1 MIKDRLVLRDQVNAS
16 KKHQKTFRTKIL
28 YGRDPYIDPRNGVT
42 YLGEVWDEEENET
55 TVGGAVYVFEKLF
68 NDRAPFQIP
77 TLATQLGID
86 TGYEINP
93 SDPVPGEHCVCL
105 FSVGIGGAGDSSLST
120 YDTDFKVTK
129 LNNIVPFRF
138 TEQALTEGEREKYYM
153 KKTIPATENEPER
166 YAYYAK
172 ELDSHSIKVLW
183 DDAEGED
190 EDGSEVTTG
199 DLDSDSP
206 LDMIPFEEI
215 VLKLSKKDIVEYF
228 NYIGESDISRINE
241 LGLYTGIKKVVNGVT
256 EYHSVRLFAKSHINN
271 EMLKYSNGLT
281 IIYRIYSN

>member
-1 MIKDRLVLRDQVNAS
+1 MIKDHLTLRDEIGI
-16 KKHQKTFRTKIL
+16 KKEHQKTFRTQIL
-28 YGRDPYIDPRNGVT
+28 YGTDPYINPKNGVT
-42 YLGEVWDEEENET
+42 YLGEVWDEETNET
-55 TVGGAVYVFEKLF
+55 VVGGAVYVFEKLF
-68 NDRAPFQIP
+68 NDRAPFPIP
-77 TLATQLGID
+77 TLADQLGID
-86 TGYEINP
+86 TGYEISA
-93 SDPVPGEHCVCL
+93 SDPIPGEHSVCL
-105 FSVGIGGAGDSSLST
+105 FAVGIGGAGDSSLST

-138 TEQALTEGEREKYYM
+138 TEQALSDTEAEKYFM
-153 KKTIPATENEPER
+153 KKTILATENDPER

-190 EDGSEVTTG
+190 EDGSEVTSA

-215 VLKLSKKDIVEYF
+215 VLKLSKKDIIEYS
-228 NYIGESDISRINE
+228 NYIGEADISRVNE

-256 EYHSVRLFAKSHINN
+256 EYHDVRLFAKSHINN

>member
-1 MIKDRLVLRDQVNAS
+1 MIKDRLTLRDEVNTS
-16 KKHQKTFRTKIL
+16 KRHQKTFRTKIL
-28 YGRDPYIDPRNGVT
+28 YGKDPYIDPRNGVT

-55 TVGGAVYVFEKLF
+55 TIGGAVYIFEKLF
-68 NDRAPFQIP
+68 NDRSPFNIP
-77 TLATQLGID
+77 TLESQLGIN

-93 SDPVPGEHCVCL
+93 IDAVPKEHCVCL
-105 FSVGIGGAGDSSLST
+105 FTVGIGGAGDSSLST
-120 YDTDFKVTK
+120 YAPDFKVSK
-129 LNNIVPFRF
+129 LNNIIPFRF
-138 TEQALTEGEREKYYM
+138 TDTALTGAEAEKYFM
-153 KKTIPATENEPER
+153 RKTIPATENDPER

-190 EDGSEVTTG
+190 EGSEVTAS

-206 LDMIPFEEI
+206 LDMVPFEEI
-215 VLKLSKKDIVEYF
+215 VLKLTKDDITEYF
-228 NYIGESDISRINE
+228 NYIGQSDISRINE
-241 LGLYTGIKKVVNGVT
+241 LGLYTGIKKVVNGRP

-271 EMLKYSNGLT
+271 EMLRYSNGLT